1 MYVRVFTSTQLMFC
15 LLSFDAEQCMC
26 VYTDIDVMWCVAMAR
41 RACFGIFCCPHIQH
55 WNKVWAKPKCFQ
67 IFNHGHGHGNVI
79 CMKLPILCIEYTIFK
94 IFQKVF
100 ANRHT
105 EWEEKRANHCPTPH
119 TFVFNYAIYIQLISF
134 PSHSQNRN
142 DLLASSIRQTYSIC
156 RWFYLST

>member
-1 MYVRVFTSTQLMFC
+1 MFC

-26 VYTDIDVMWCVAMAR
+26 VYIDIDVMWCVAMAR

-100 ANRHT
+100 ANTHT
-105 EWEEKRANHCPTPH
+105 QSERKRERTITPH
-119 TFVFNYAIYIQLISF
+119 YTHLSSTMQFIYSWF
-134 PSHSQNRN
+134 HS
-142 DLLASSIRQTYSIC
+142 LLTHKTEMTYSLRLFVRLILFAAGFIC
-156 RWFYLST
+156 QHKIEKK